1 MTSKTKRRLLATA
14 ASLMALA
21 AAGPSLAQQDYPNKP
36 VKIIVGYVPG
46 GGPDMVARALGQKL
60 AEILGQPFV
69 VENRPGAGG
78 ALSNNAVVKSA
89 PDGYTLLMGETGQ
102 LVVLP
107 YLNKNSTFNPLKEFA
122 PVAMVSSEPLL
133 VVTNPKS
140 QVNTLS
146 ELVRNAK
153 ESPGK
158 IPYGSS
164 GLGTIH
170 HITGEMLQA
179 ETGISLMHVPFKGS
193 GQSVPAALAGDVP
206 LLITSFAGA
215 GAHIRAG
222 TLKLL
227 AVTSPNRIPSSPNV
241 PSVAEFAKV
250 DFDFQS
256 EMGVLAP
263 IGTPPAV
270 ISKLSAAIKQATE
283 SPDFI
288 VRFKDTA
295 TVMTY
300 KTPAEYA
307 ENLRRNLVKYEK
319 AAKVAKLQ
327 GE

>member
-1 MTSKTKRRLLATA
+1 VTSKTKRTLLAA
-14 ASLMALA
+14 AAGLLAL
-21 AAGPSLAQQDYPNKP
+21 AAGPSLAQQDWPNKP

-60 AEILGQPFV
+60 ADILGQPFV

-78 ALSNNAVVKSA
+78 ALSNSTVAKSA
-89 PDGYTLLMGETGQ
+89 PDGYTLLLGETGQ

-107 YLNKNSTFNPLKEFA
+107 YLNKSSNFNPLKEFA
-122 PVAMVSSEPLL
+122 PVAMVTSEPLL
-133 VVTNPKS
+133 VVASPKA
-140 QVNTLS
+140 QMKTLAD
-146 ELVRNAK
+146 LVRSAK
-153 ESPGK
+153 DSPGK

-179 ETGISLMHVPFKGS
+179 ETGISLMHVPYKGS

-206 LLITSFAGA
+206 VLITSFAGA
-215 GAHIRAG
+215 GPHIRAG
-222 TLKLL
+222 TLNLL

-263 IGTPPAV
+263 AGTPPAV
-270 ISKLSAAIKQATE
+270 VSKLSAAIKQATE
-283 SPDFI
+283 SPDF
-288 VRFKDTA
+288 VAKFKDTA
-295 TVMTY
+295 TVMNY
-300 KTPAEYA
+300 KTPAEYT
-307 ENLRRNLVKYEK
+307 ENLRRNLAKYEK